1 MEWMDSYVS
10 VVNGLY
16 RALRKPASFRAVE
29 SLYSVLPYA
38 LHNMHGKPE
47 HLILVNRDYKPLGF
61 TTERHIIY
69 ENYPHLHISRT
80 DPVIAPLIK
89 RAEKKKLKIVQLGH
103 SGCSFYLYN
112 TYQES
117 PFNNVQTA
125 RTYLKILE
133 SIWLTAEGKSYA
145 YSLMRTCDCGLQLR
159 SNAAL
164 FACSHCENQKIA
176 YDRFVK
182 LTLGVKE

>member
-1 MEWMDSYVS
+1 MEWMDTYVS

-29 SLYSVLPYA
+29 SLYYVLPYA
-38 LHNMHGKPE
+38 LHSMHGKPE
-47 HLILVNRDYKPLGF
+47 HLILVNRDYKPLGCS
-61 TTERHIIY
+61 TERHIIY
-69 ENYPHLHISRT
+69 ENYPHLHISTT
-80 DPVIAPLIK
+80 DPIIAPLIK
-89 RAEKKKLKIVQLGH
+89 RAERKKLKIEG
-103 SGCSFYLYN
+103 SFFLYN

-117 PFNNVQTA
+117 PFNNLQTA

-133 SIWLTAEGKSYA
+133 SIWLTTEGKSYA

-182 LTLGVKE
+182 LALGVKE